1 MAKKK
6 NLKSKPLSGE
16 QKIESLAKL
25 GKAPKDTVITIP
37 DEAIINVPISGSFR
51 KAIEDVLFYIMGPMT
66 AEEIMETM
74 GKIKIHF
81 KDIPAGKIT
90 QRDKAVW
97 TIMSLQSEINFQA
110 ADQKKTVVGNDPVKE
125 KLSTLLYDMD
135 PEGFIKENNERKSNV
150 D

>member
-6 NLKSKPLSGE
+6 NSKSKPLSGE
-16 QKIESLAKL
+16 QKIEALAKL

-37 DEAIINVPISGSFR
+37 DEAIINVP
-51 KAIEDVLFYIMGPMT
+51 
-66 AEEIMETM
+66 
-74 GKIKIHF
+74 
-81 KDIPAGKIT
+81 T
-90 QRDKAVW
+90 QRDRAIW

-110 ADQKKTVVGNDPVKE
+110 ADQKKTVVGKDPVKE

>member
-6 NLKSKPLSGE
+6 NSKSKPLSGE
-16 QKIESLAKL
+16 QKIEALAKL
-25 GKAPKDTVITIP
+25 GKA
-37 DEAIINVPISGSFR
+37 ISGSFR
-51 KAIEDVLFYIMGPMT
+51 KAIEDVLFYIMAPMT

-81 KDIPAGKIT
+81 TDIPAEKIT

-110 ADQKKTVVGNDPVKE
+110 ADQKKTVVGKDPVKE

>member
-6 NLKSKPLSGE
+6 NLKSKPLSTKE
-16 QKIESLAKL
+16 KIESLAKL
-25 GKAPKDTVITIP
+25 GATPKDTVVTIP
-37 DEAIINVPISGSFR
+37 DEAIIDIPISGSFR
-51 KAIEDVLFYIMGPMT
+51 RAIEDVLFYIMAPMT

-81 KDIPAGKIT
+81 KDIPTDKIT

-110 ADQKKTVVGNDPVKE
+110 AAQKKTVVGDDPVKE
-125 KLSTLLYDMD
+125 KVTDLIYDLD
-135 PEGFIKENNERKSNV
+135 PEGFTKENEKRKSNV